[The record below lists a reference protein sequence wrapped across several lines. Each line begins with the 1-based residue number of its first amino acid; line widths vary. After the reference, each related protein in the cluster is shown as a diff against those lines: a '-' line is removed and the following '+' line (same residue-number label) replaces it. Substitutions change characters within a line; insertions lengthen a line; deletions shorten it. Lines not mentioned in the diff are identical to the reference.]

1 MKKNRFLVAT
11 IPIFTARKFQ
21 LKMQATKSLKK
32 FNQLL
37 EKWQHSLDN
46 YSQEELLRK
55 PTDDAWSMGQV
66 YVHLCNATLG
76 FHLRQVEECLAS
88 EKYADQKKAMPG
100 RVSFFLGSFP
110 PIKIKVPASETYTPP
125 QPESK
130 AAILIKMDEMR
141 EKMAKTALR
150 MEKSSSKS
158 GKTQHPAMGYLDAKE
173 WFQMIP
179 MHFQHHLRQKGR
191 LDKFLG
197 K

>member
-1 MKKNRFLVAT
+1 
-11 IPIFTARKFQ
+11 
-21 LKMQATKSLKK
+21 MQATKSLKK

-46 YSQEELLRK
+46 YTQEELLRK
-55 PTDDAWSMGQV
+55 PADDAWSIGQV
-66 YVHLCNATLG
+66 YVHLINATIG
-76 FHLRQVEECLAS
+76 FHLKQVEDCLTS
-88 EKYADQKKAMPG
+88 EANAEEKKTMPG
-100 RVSFFLGSFP
+100 RVSYLLGNFP

-125 QPESK
+125 QPVSK
-130 AAILIKMDEMR
+130 ADILLKMNDMR
-141 EKMAKTALR
+141 EKMAKMAIKLEPTPN
-150 MEKSSSKS
+150 KS
-158 GKTQHPAMGYLDAKE
+158 GKTKHPAMGFLDANE

>member
-1 MKKNRFLVAT
+1 
-11 IPIFTARKFQ
+11 
-21 LKMQATKSLKK
+21 MQATKSLKK

-46 YSQEELLRK
+46 YTQEELLRK

-66 YVHLCNATLG
+66 YVHLINATLG
-76 FHLRQVEECLAS
+76 FHLRQVEDCLAS
-88 EKYADQKKAMPG
+88 EANADEKKTMPG
-100 RVSFFLGSFP
+100 RVSYFLGSFP

-125 QPESK
+125 QPVSK
-130 AAILIKMDEMR
+130 EDILAKMDKMR
-141 EKMAKTALR
+141 EKMAKTTIIL
-150 MEKSSSKS
+150 EKNTTKS
-158 GKTQHPAMGYLDAKE
+158 GKTKHPAMGYLDAKE

-179 MHFQHHLRQKGR
+179 MHFQHHLRQKSR